1 MTPKSAKAMNRVEP
15 DKEEIAY
22 ACMKAIS
29 ELDGSIGRSPRTRET
44 EFPECPGERKP
55 NAAPASA

>member
-1 MTPKSAKAMNRVEP
+1 MNRVEP